1 MPRTLVTFHAHPDDE
16 ALATAGV
23 MAQAVARGDRVVLVV
38 ATKGENAGFGHELL
52 EDGETM
58 ADRRVAETRAA
69 ADILGVQRVEFL
81 GYVDSGMI
89 GTPENDAAGSFWSA
103 DVEDA
108 ARRLATI
115 LEDESADILT
125 VYDENGVYGH
135 PDHIQV
141 HRVGVRAAELAGT
154 PTVYESTFNRD
165 HFVALLKANAGRE
178 LPEGVDPSDVPDA
191 DSIEIGVPASSIT
204 TTVDVRDYVGQKR
217 AAMAAHASQI
227 GENSWFLQMPDDIF
241 SEAFGYEWF
250 IRRGASA
257 GAHETSLADH

>member
-1 MPRTLVTFHAHPDDE
+1 MPRTLVMFHAHPDDE

-23 MAQAVARGDRVVLVV
+23 MAQAADRGDRVVLVV
-38 ATKGENAGFGHELL
+38 ATKGENAGYGHELL
-52 EDGETM
+52 EDGESM
-58 ADRRVAETRAA
+58 AMRRVAETERAA
-69 ADILGVQRVEFL
+69 EILGVERVEFL
-81 GYVDSGMI
+81 GYIDSGMV

-115 LEDESADILT
+115 LEEERADVLT
-125 VYDENGVYGH
+125 VYDANGVYGH

-165 HFVALLKANAGRE
+165 HLVALLKANADRK
-178 LPEGVDPSDVPDA
+178 LPEGVDPSDIPDA
-191 DSIEIGVPASSIT
+191 DTIAVGVSASEIT
-204 TTVDVRDYVGQKR
+204 TTVDVREYVDRKR

-227 GENSWFLQMPDDIF
+227 GENSWFLQMPLDVF
-241 SEAFGYEWF
+241 TEAFGYEWF
-250 IRRGASA
+250 IRRGAPA
-257 GAHETSLADH
+257 GARETSLVD